1 MKKFSSLKRTSNKKR
16 VVICIP
22 EFEKKVEEI
31 KVHLEQL
38 LQNEKSYDHVL
49 SSMCTPPT
57 ELTRF
62 IASEFAEIN
71 LGDPGLFPKAVELE
85 KEVLEEI
92 AQILNAPKTWVGST
106 TSGGSESNLI
116 GCWAARNWCKEK
128 KGITNGKILLP
139 MSAHISFEKT
149 IDILGLE
156 IDWIPL
162 TATHQI
168 DLEIVKEK
176 IDSRTVALVG
186 IAGTTGTGVCDDI
199 PALSELAVDNKIPLH
214 VDAAHGGMILPFLN
228 DIGTT
233 SPSFS
238 FENDGV
244 TSITIDNH
252 KILGS
257 LIPGGNI
264 IFRSQ
269 DYTATIEKRI
279 SYLSDSQTRQIT
291 ITGTRPGNS
300 VIAAWVLLKHFR
312 KEFIIS
318 QVKHSMELTKYLYKL
333 LKKIPNLKLA
343 FEPTLN
349 IFGFSTSKM
358 SAEELVG
365 ELRKSRWDLSIFN
378 HWVRIVV
385 MPHFTKEMVDKFIKV
400 LKEILT

>member
-1 MKKFSSLKRTSNKKR
+1 M
-16 VVICIP
+16 VISIP
-22 EFEKKVEEI
+22 EFEKKLDEI

-57 ELTRF
+57 EIIRY
-62 IASEFAEIN
+62 IAGEYAEIN

-106 TSGGSESNLI
+106 TSGGSESNLL
-116 GCWAARNWCKEK
+116 GCWAARNWCKVK
-128 KGITNGKILLP
+128 KGITNGKVLLP
-139 MSAHISFEKT
+139 ESAHISFEKT
-149 IDILGLE
+149 IDILDLE
-156 IDWIPL
+156 IDWVPL
-162 TATHQI
+162 TTKHQI
-168 DLEIVKEK
+168 DLEVVKEK
-176 IDSRTVALVG
+176 IDKRTVALVG

-199 PALSELAVDNKIPLH
+199 PALSEIAVDNKIPLH
-214 VDAAHGGMILPFLN
+214 VDAAHGGMILPFLD
-228 DIGTT
+228 DIGLT
-233 SPSFS
+233 SPSFN
-238 FENDGV
+238 FENEGV

-269 DYTATIEKRI
+269 EYTSKIEKRI
-279 SYLSDSQTRQIT
+279 SYLSDSQTKQIT

-300 VIAAWVLLKHFR
+300 VIAAWVLLKHFK

-318 QVKHSMELTKYLYKL
+318 RVKHSMELTKYLLQL
-333 LKKIPNLKLA
+333 LKEIPTLELV

-358 SAEELVG
+358 SAEALVG
-365 ELRKSRWDLSIFN
+365 ELRKSRWDLSIYN
-378 HWVRIVV
+378 KWVRIVV

-400 LKEILT
+400 LKEVLD

>member
-1 MKKFSSLKRTSNKKR
+1 MKK
-16 VVICIP
+16 VVISIP
-22 EFEKKVEEI
+22 EFEKKLEEI
-31 KVHLEQL
+31 KTYLEQL

-62 IASEFAEIN
+62 IAGEYAEIN

-85 KEVLEEI
+85 NEVLEEI
-92 AQILNAPKTWVGST
+92 AQMLNAPKTWVGST

-116 GCWAARNWCKEK
+116 GCWAARNWSKKK

-139 MSAHISFEKT
+139 KSAHISFEKT
-149 IDILGLE
+149 SDILDLE

-162 TATHQI
+162 TKNNQI
-168 DLEIVKEK
+168 DIEIVKERLDAK
-176 IDSRTVALVG
+176 TVALVG

-199 PALSELAVDNKIPLH
+199 QALSEIAVDKKIPLH

-228 DIGTT
+228 DIDMIT
-233 SPSFS
+233 PSFS
-238 FENDGV
+238 FENEGV

-264 IFRSQ
+264 IFRSEK
-269 DYTATIEKRI
+269 YTENIVKRI

-300 VIAAWVLLKHFR
+300 VIAAWVLLKKFG
-312 KEFIIS
+312 KEFMVS
-318 QVKHSMELTKYLYKL
+318 RVKNSLELTKYLVEQ
-333 LKKIPNLKLA
+333 LKEIPNLELA

-349 IFGFSTSKM
+349 IIGFSTRKM
-358 SAEELVG
+358 ATEKLVEELK
-365 ELRKSRWDLSIFN
+365 KSRWDLSIYSF
-378 HWVRIVV
+378 WVRIVV
-385 MPHFTKEMVDKFIKV
+385 MPHYTKEMVDKFIKV
-400 LKEILT
+400 LKEILN